1 MCATAALITAG
12 LTMLPAGAGADT
24 PVLARYPYLTDLTSS
39 SVDVV
44 WATSSADS
52 TGGVVSYGPPGDCNQ
67 SIATAAGAP
76 TSYTA
81 FGEAAPYYQHSVL
94 LKNLTPGTS
103 YCYQIYTGTSSP
115 DTALLT
121 DPPQF
126 PTQFST
132 PPSSGG
138 FSFDVLGD
146 FGETTLTNNAPL
158 DSYNPYQ
165 DAVDGLLAASA
176 ADPVNPALFAVGTGD
191 IAYNSGTTTNYGD
204 LNHPAD
210 GAGGGP
216 EVSDVFDARYW
227 GKVGSSL
234 PLFSVAGNHGR
245 NNVFSATWPT
255 ATNVN
260 ASGGTYSGSTPY
272 PAMDGLPAGNYPS
285 DWYAF
290 TVAGVR
296 FYILDSDWND
306 LSTPGLGTGCPQGA
320 CPSYQVDR
328 DQHWQQTSAEYQWLA
343 NDLSQ
348 DRTNRGA
355 NALRMA
361 FFHYP
366 LRVDQANSGTQQDVY
381 LQNSAANPTGGS
393 TSLEALLNTNGVNL
407 IFNGHAHLYQRN
419 VAPPGGVPNY
429 VTGGGG
435 GVPTPVAASAC
446 SSTDGYARGWDP
458 TKATGSSCGSP
469 SDSSTARPSAAG
481 QVYHFLKVTVS
492 GTDVTVRPTDST
504 GTVFDPMTYHFAA
517 DGTAPS
523 VPGTPSAV
531 RSGGN
536 VTVNLG
542 SSATD
547 NVGVVAYDL
556 YRDGTYRATIPAG
569 AGSWTDVAVPLG
581 SHTWTV
587 AARDQRGNASARSGS
602 SNSVFVPDTIAPSAP
617 GAPVASASAAV
628 PHQVNL
634 SWPAATDNVGVS
646 SYRIYR
652 DGGLLKDSITGT
664 SMVDGTAVDVT
675 SYDYTV
681 QALDAAGNVS
691 ADSPVTT
698 FVTPDWTPPTAPRLT
713 AATGTAGT
721 IRLSWT
727 GASDN
732 VGVSSYSIYRDGAR
746 VATGVTGSSWVD
758 SGMAA
763 GTHRYYLLAVDA
775 AGNQSLPSNTA
786 TASSTAALTTA
797 YIASSRQRSAVYING
812 LIKQQAGATIVRSPN
827 RTVYLQRFING
838 GWQNVL
844 ARTSNATGQLAVG
857 FIQNHAYNYRLYV
870 IASAT
875 ATAATS
881 ASTIR

>member
-1 MCATAALITAG
+1 VCAGAALLTVG
-12 LTMLPAGAGADT
+12 LVMLPAAARADT
-24 PVLARYPYLTDLTSS
+24 LVLARYPYLTDLTTT

-52 TGGVVSYGPPGDCNQ
+52 TGGVVTYGPLGNCGQ
-67 SIATAAGAP
+67 SIATASGAP

-103 YCYQIYTGTSSP
+103 YCYQVYTGTSSP
-115 DTALLT
+115 GTALLT

-126 PTQFST
+126 PTTFT
-132 PPSSGG
+132 TAPSSGT

-210 GAGGGP
+210 GAAGAP

-227 GKVGSSL
+227 GKAGSSL

-255 ATNVN
+255 AVNVN
-260 ASGGTYSGSTPY
+260 ASGGTYSGATPY
-272 PAMDGLPAGNYPS
+272 PAVDGLPAGSFPS

-290 TVAGVR
+290 TVGGVR
-296 FYILDSDWND
+296 FYILDADWND
-306 LSTPGLGTGCPQGA
+306 STQPGLGAGCPQGA

-328 DQHWQQTSAEYQWLA
+328 DQHWQQTSPEYQWLA

-348 DRTNRGA
+348 DRTDRGA
-355 NALRMA
+355 NALRFA

-366 LRVDQANSGTQQDVY
+366 LRVDQSNSGTQQDVY

-393 TSLEALLNTNGVNL
+393 TSLEALLNSNGVNL
-407 IFNGHAHLYQRN
+407 VFNGHDHMYERN

-446 SSTDGYARGWDP
+446 SSTDAYARGWDP
-458 TKATGSSCGSP
+458 GKATGSSCGSP
-469 SDSSTARPSAAG
+469 SGSGAAKPTAAG
-481 QVYHFLKVTVS
+481 QVYHFLKITVS
-492 GTDVTVRPTDST
+492 GTDVSVRPTDST
-504 GTVFDPMTYHFAA
+504 GTGFDPMTYHFDA
-517 DGTAPS
+517 DSTPPS

-531 RSGGN
+531 RGSGAN
-536 VTVNLG
+536 VAINLG
-542 SSATD
+542 SPATD
-547 NVGVVAYDL
+547 GVGVVAYDI
-556 YRDGTYRATIPAG
+556 YRDGVYRATVPAG
-569 AGSWTDVAVPLG
+569 VSSWTDVAVPVG
-581 SHTWTV
+581 SHNWTV
-587 AARDQRGNASARSGS
+587 AARDQRGNASAQSGPS
-602 SNSVFVPDTIAPSAP
+602 GAVVPDTVAPSPP
-617 GAPVASASAAV
+617 GAPVAQASAST
-628 PHQVNL
+628 PHRVNL
-634 SWPAATDNVGVS
+634 SWPAAADNVGVT
-646 SYRIYR
+646 SYRVYR
-652 DGGLLKDSITGT
+652 NGTLLQSGLTGT
-664 SMVDGTAVDVT
+664 SAIDSTATDVT
-675 SYDYTV
+675 SYNYTV

-691 ADSPVTT
+691 VNSPVTT
-698 FVTPDWTPPTAPRLT
+698 FVTPDWTPPTAPRL
-713 AATGTAGT
+713 AATTGTAGT

-727 GASDN
+727 GSRDN
-732 VGVSSYSIYRDGAR
+732 VGVSSYSVYRDGFQA
-746 VATGVTGSSWVD
+746 ATGVTGSSWVD
-758 SGMAA
+758 SGMTA
-763 GTHRYYLLAVDA
+763 GSHRYFVLAVDA
-775 AGNQSLPSNTA
+775 AGHSSPASNTA
-786 TASSTAALTTA
+786 TANSSLAVTTA
-797 YIASSRQRSAVYING
+797 YIASSRQHSAVYING
-812 LIKQQAGATIVRSPN
+812 LIKQQTGWAIARSPN
-827 RTVYLQRFING
+827 RTVYLQRLIDG
-838 GWQNVL
+838 SWQTML
-844 ARTSNATGQLAVG
+844 ARTSNATGQISVG
-857 FIQNHAYNYRLYV
+857 FIQNHAYSYRLYV
-870 IASAT
+870 TASST

-881 ASTIR
+881 ATSLR